1 MEINFFDDP
10 SKTPRSR
17 EEVRLNQL
25 ALYVHPDQEF
35 GRRVAVGFDITPF
48 LERPTIEVKA
58 TNLMGEPAGSL
69 TVIQTNDTNF
79 HLTMHLKDKNPT
91 DIYKFNARVFYQNE
105 EDGSVMVV
113 DSVSAEID
121 ITIPNNEVRSN

>member
-25 ALYVHPDQEF
+25 ALYVHPDQSF
-35 GRRVAVGFDITPF
+35 GRRVAVGFDLTPF
-48 LERPTIEVKA
+48 LERPTIEVRA

-69 TVIQTNDTNF
+69 TVIQTNEANF

-91 DIYKFNARVFYQNE
+91 DVYKFDARVFYSND
-105 EDGSVMVV
+105 DGDVMVV
-113 DSVSAEID
+113 DMVSAEID
-121 ITIPNNEVRSN
+121 ITIPNNEVRSS